1 MLASVA
7 LRATRRRRY
16 AATVMWRLVV
26 LVGIVWVA
34 LAGRTRD
41 ATGQSFDPSLQ
52 SAARGLGSDQGVY
65 AEAQDGAVLA
75 AQAADRPVHPASVN
89 KIASSLAV
97 LQRLGPGHR
106 FETDLLA
113 DGPLLNGQLGGNLVV
128 EGGGDPSLVYEN
140 AFLMLR
146 RLRVLGVR
154 AVAGDLIVRGPFVFN
169 WHPDPDGSRFRLA
182 LSGHDGAPAWASV
195 GRLVPW
201 NGPRRLDDA
210 AIVFRRGPVS
220 DGPASRILVH
230 RSPPLVRI
238 LKWLNDYSNNVF
250 RLLTEQIGGPTAVE
264 AVARANLPPGLR
276 GEIAIADATG
286 EHPADRM
293 SPRAA
298 VALLRALDAELTR
311 RGLSFVDIFPVSGI
325 DRGTLEERL
334 LDHRGMIV
342 GKTGTFPS
350 YGASALVGIAR
361 TRRWGMVTFAIL
373 NSWVP
378 VPEARRRQDAFVR
391 SLLDAGGAVP
401 WPYHPLT
408 SPPFTDARLD

>member
-1 MLASVA
+1 
-7 LRATRRRRY
+7 
-16 AATVMWRLVV
+16 MWRLVV
-26 LVGIVWVA
+26 LVGVAWMA
-34 LAGRTRD
+34 LAGRTEH
-41 ATGQSFDPSLQ
+41 AAGQVFEPPLQ
-52 SAARGLGSDQGVY
+52 SAARVLGNDQGVY
-65 AEAQDGAVLA
+65 AEAQDGSVLA
-75 AQAADRPVHPASVN
+75 AQAAERPVHPASVN

-106 FETDLLA
+106 FQTSVLA
-113 DGPLLNGQLGGNLVV
+113 DGPILDGQVAGNLVV

-146 RLRVLGVR
+146 RLRALGVR
-154 AVAGDLIVRGPFVFN
+154 VVAGDVVVRGPFVFN
-169 WHPDPDGSRFRLA
+169 WHPDPNGARFRLA
-182 LSGHDGAPAWASV
+182 LSGRDGAPAWALLE
-195 GRLVPW
+195 RLAPW
-201 NGPRRLDDA
+201 NGPRRLVDA
-210 AIVFRRGPVS
+210 AIVFRGRPAS
-220 DGPASRILVH
+220 NEPASRILVH

-250 RLLTEQIGGPTAVE
+250 QLLAEQIGGPGVVD

-276 GEIAIADATG
+276 SEITITDATG

-293 SPRAA
+293 SPHAA

-311 RGLSFVDIFPVSGI
+311 QGLSFVDIFPVSGI

-334 LDHRGMIV
+334 LDHRGMVV

-361 TRRWGMVTFAIL
+361 TRRWGTVTFAIL

-378 VPEARRRQDAFVR
+378 VAEAQRRQDAFVR
-391 SLLDAGGAVP
+391 ALLDAGGAVS
-401 WPYHPLT
+401 WPYRPLP
-408 SPPFTDARLD
+408 SPPFTEARLD

>member
-1 MLASVA
+1 VLASRRLA
-7 LRATRRRRY
+7 SGASSSLRCEL
-16 AATVMWRLVV
+16 MWRLVV
-26 LVGIVWVA
+26 LVGVVGVE
-34 LAGRTRD
+34 LAGRTGN
-41 ATGQSFDPSLQ
+41 AAGEAFEPPLQ
-52 SAARGLGSDQGVY
+52 SAARALGSDQGVY
-65 AEAQDGAVLA
+65 AEAQDGSVLA

-106 FETDLLA
+106 FQTNLLA
-113 DGPLLNGQLGGNLVV
+113 DGPLLDGQLSGNLVV

-154 AVAGDLIVRGPFVFN
+154 AVAGGLVVHGPFVFN
-169 WHPDPDGSRFRLA
+169 WHPDPDGSRLRLA
-182 LSGHDGAPAWASV
+182 LSGRDGAPAWTSLE
-195 GRLVPW
+195 RLVPW

-210 AIVFRRGPVS
+210 AIGFRGRPVL
-220 DGPASRILVH
+220 DGAASRILVH

-250 RLLTEQIGGPTAVE
+250 QLLAAQIGGPTVVE
-264 AVARANLPPGLR
+264 AVARANLPAGLR

-298 VALLRALDAELTR
+298 VGLLRALDVELTR

-350 YGASALVGIAR
+350 YGASALVGIAS

-373 NSWVP
+373 NSWIP

-391 SLLDAGGAVP
+391 ALLDGGGAVP
-401 WPYHPLT
+401 WTYHPVA

>member
-1 MLASVA
+1 
-7 LRATRRRRY
+7 
-16 AATVMWRLVV
+16 MWRLVV
-26 LVGIVWVA
+26 LVGVVWMA
-34 LAGRTRD
+34 LAGRTED
-41 ATGQSFDPSLQ
+41 AAGQAFEPPLQ

-65 AEAQDGAVLA
+65 AEAQDGSVLA

-106 FETDLLA
+106 FQTNVLA
-113 DGPLLNGQLGGNLVV
+113 DGPLLDGQLAGNLVV

-146 RLRVLGVR
+146 RLRALGVR
-154 AVAGDLIVRGPFVFN
+154 TVAGDVVVRGPFVFN
-169 WHPDPDGSRFRLA
+169 WHPDPNGARFRLA
-182 LSGHDGAPAWASV
+182 LSGRDGAPAWASLE
-195 GRLVPW
+195 RLAPW
-201 NGPRRLDDA
+201 NGPQRLVDA
-210 AIVFRRGPVS
+210 AIVFRGRPAS
-220 DGPASRILVH
+220 NGPASRVLVH

-250 RLLTEQIGGPTAVE
+250 QLLAEQIGGPSVVE
-264 AVARANLPPGLR
+264 AVARASLPPGLR
-276 GEIAIADATG
+276 SEITITDATG

-298 VALLRALDAELTR
+298 VARLRALDAELTR
-311 RGLSFVDIFPVSGI
+311 QGLSFVDIFPVSGI

-334 LDHRGMIV
+334 LDHRGTVV

-361 TRRWGMVTFAIL
+361 TRRWGTVTFAIL

-378 VPEARRRQDAFVR
+378 VVEARRRQDAFVR
-391 SLLDAGGAVP
+391 ALLDAGGAVP
-401 WPYHPLT
+401 WPYRPLP
-408 SPPFTDARLD
+408 SPPFTEARLD